1 MRRWPRRR
9 PSWRPSDI
17 VRPDAGLGPVSSNQ
31 PPTAHPAASAPPE
44 AAVGLPAR
52 PTTRSSA
59 PTGQGTPTDPA
70 PAERAEPPH
79 AKRRGPGRN
88 LPAAI
93 GVGVALGA
101 VVLTTVFVV
110 PQGFPVHHEHRRE
123 DRKSTRLNSSHVAS
137 SSAVFCPKK

>member
-17 VRPDAGLGPVSSNQ
+17 VRPDAGLGPVSSNP

-44 AAVGLPAR
+44 AAVGVPAR

-59 PTGQGTPTDPA
+59 PTGKGTPTDPA

-79 AKRRGPGRN
+79 AKRRG
-88 LPAAI
+88 
-93 GVGVALGA
+93 
-101 VVLTTVFVV
+101 
-110 PQGFPVHHEHRRE
+110 
-123 DRKSTRLNSSHVAS
+123 DRKSTRLNSSHVAIS
-137 SSAVFCPKK
+137 YAVFCLKKKKKHKQAVHNSHTKQSA